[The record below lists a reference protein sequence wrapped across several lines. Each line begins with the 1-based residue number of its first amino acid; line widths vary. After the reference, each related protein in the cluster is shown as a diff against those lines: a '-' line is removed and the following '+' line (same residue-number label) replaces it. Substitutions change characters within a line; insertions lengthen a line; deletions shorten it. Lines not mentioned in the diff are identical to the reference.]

1 MTSIFFFEIYWPLA
15 IVLTTHQP
23 QPWPHRGEFLRKG
36 FQVSKWGMKYY
47 IALPIWLPL
56 VANFLPFGY
65 RGYSECQI
73 CLMTRS
79 ASKCLKSG
87 TYLLFDK
94 TEKLNINFHY
104 NLLFRPRPVRPSP
117 TKQRAA
123 TPCPARPSPYKQ
135 RTATPCPSRPCTAR
149 PRSNMAAR
157 LRATLD

>member
-1 MTSIFFFEIYWPLA
+1 MKIMKIMRIWMGVA
-15 IVLTTHQP
+15 IVLTTHRP
-23 QPWPHRGEFLRKG
+23 QPWPHRGEFLRKD
-36 FQVSKWGMKYY
+36 FRVSEWRMQYY
-47 IALPIWLPL
+47 IDLQKWLPL
-56 VANFLPFGY
+56 VANFLAVWV
-65 RGYSECQI
+65 YSECQI
-73 CLMTRS
+73 FAMTRS
-79 ASKCLKSG
+79 ASKGLKSG
-87 TYLLFDK
+87 THLLFDK
-94 TEKLNINFHY
+94 TEKLNINFIY